1 MYKFLLSVAC
11 FMSLGAAAFAQK
23 DSTGNAYSL
32 KEAVEYAKKNNYSL
46 QNAQLDEQAARQ
58 KVKETTAMGL
68 PQVNGSLGFNNNFSL
83 QPFFFGMGDPIRAG
97 AKITG
102 NGGVTANQ
110 LIFDGSYLVG
120 LQAAKEYVKLS
131 KQVSAKSELETEIS
145 VAKAYYLV
153 LIAEENIGLLESNLK
168 QLEKTL
174 SDTKALNKSGFAEK
188 TDVDR
193 LELAVSNIKLQK
205 EKLIDQRELASKLLK
220 MQMGISVNQSIR
232 LTDKLETLYSANLQ
246 LNEKAT
252 ANPSNRIEY
261 QLVNQQIRLNELNKK
276 RHKSGY
282 LPSLSAIYAYNMNS
296 FRNSSFKPLTSDGWY
311 SSSFM
316 GISLNMPIFD
326 GFRKQSLI
334 QQSKIDLQKLDNDR
348 KNLENALTMETF
360 QAQTNYET
368 SVKQIDIRKG
378 NMKLA
383 EDIYRSVNL
392 KYKNGVGSAFE
403 LTQAETDL
411 KTAQVNYLTA
421 VYELLVAKIELNKAL
436 GKTIIN

>member
-1 MYKFLLSVAC
+1 
-11 FMSLGAAAFAQK
+11 
-23 DSTGNAYSL
+23 
-32 KEAVEYAKKNNYSL
+32 
-46 QNAQLDEQAARQ
+46 
-58 KVKETTAMGL
+58 
-68 PQVNGSLGFNNNFSL
+68 
-83 QPFFFGMGDPIRAG
+83 
-97 AKITG
+97 
-102 NGGVTANQ
+102 
-110 LIFDGSYLVG
+110 
-120 LQAAKEYVKLS
+120 
-131 KQVSAKSELETEIS
+131 VS
-145 VAKAYYLV
+145 
-153 LIAEENIGLLESNLK
+153 
-168 QLEKTL
+168 
-174 SDTKALNKSGFAEK
+174 
-188 TDVDR
+188 
-193 LELAVSNIKLQK
+193 
-205 EKLIDQRELASKLLK
+205 
-220 MQMGISVNQSIR
+220 
-232 LTDKLETLYSANLQ
+232 
-246 LNEKAT
+246 
-252 ANPSNRIEY
+252 
-261 QLVNQQIRLNELNKK
+261 QQIRLNELNKK
-276 RHKSGY
+276 RYKAGY
-282 LPSLSAIYAYNMNS
+282 LPSLSAIYSYNMNS